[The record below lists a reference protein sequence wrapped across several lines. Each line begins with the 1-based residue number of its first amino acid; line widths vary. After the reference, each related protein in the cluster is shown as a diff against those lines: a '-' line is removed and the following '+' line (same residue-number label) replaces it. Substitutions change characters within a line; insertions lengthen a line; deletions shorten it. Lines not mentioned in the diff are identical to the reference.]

1 MSIGSMRYRLEIQ
14 SPTRTSDQGGGSTIA
29 WTKVA
34 TVYADI
40 VEKKS
45 DETTFA
51 DKLRD
56 KLDSVVRIRYR
67 RDVTTANRLVQIY
80 RRDGVQTTRTFTI
93 KGVLNVENRFKF
105 LELDVEEG
113 VAV

>member
-1 MSIGSMRYRLEIQ
+1 MAIGSMRYRVDIQ
-14 SPTRTSDQGGGSTIA
+14 SPTRTSDNGGGASIA

-40 VEKKS
+40 KEKRS

-56 KLDSVVRIRYR
+56 KLESVVRIRYR
-67 RDVTTANRLVQIY
+67 QDVTTANRLVQTY
-80 RRDGVQTTRTFTI
+80 SRNGVQTTRTFTI

>member
-1 MSIGSMRYRLEIQ
+1 MSIGKMRYRLELQ
-14 SPTRTSDQGGGSTIA
+14 SATRTSDDGGGASIA

-34 TVYADI
+34 TVYGDI
-40 VEKKS
+40 REKRS
-45 DETTFA
+45 DETVFA
-51 DKLRD
+51 DKLRN
-56 KLDSVVRIRYR
+56 KIESIIRIRYR
-67 RDVTTANRLVQIY
+67 RDVTTANRIVQIFN
-80 RRDGVQTTRTFTI
+80 RDGVQTTRTFTI